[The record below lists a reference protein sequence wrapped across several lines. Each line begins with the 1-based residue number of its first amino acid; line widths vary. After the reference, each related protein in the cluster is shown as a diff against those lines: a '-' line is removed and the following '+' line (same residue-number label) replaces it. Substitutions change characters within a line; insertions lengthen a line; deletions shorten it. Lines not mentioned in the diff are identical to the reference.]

1 MQKGRMKGDAK
12 RGTTIAF
19 GSYALKALDQHWI
32 TDRQIEAA
40 RQALTREMK
49 REANDW
55 IRIYPDKPITR
66 KPAEVRM
73 GKGKGN
79 LEFWAAVVKPGRI
92 LFEVDGVDEKT
103 ARASLDLAAGKLPI
117 KTRFIMRRDLIS

>member
-1 MQKGRMKGDAK
+1 MKGDAK

-19 GSYALKALDQHWI
+19 GSYGLKALDSHWL

-49 REANDW
+49 REGNVW
-55 IRIYPDKPITR
+55 IRIFPDKPITK

-79 LEFWAAVVKPGRI
+79 LEFWAAVVQPGRI
-92 LFEVDGVDEKT
+92 LFEVDGVSEQV
-103 ARASLDLAAGKLPI
+103 ARQSLALAAGKLPI
-117 KTRFIMRRDLIS
+117 KSKFIIRRDLVTA

>member
-1 MQKGRMKGDAK
+1 MKGDSK

-19 GSYALKALDQHWI
+19 GSYGLKALDSHWL

-49 REANDW
+49 REGHVW
-55 IRIYPDKPITR
+55 IRIFPDKPITK

-79 LEFWAAVVKPGRI
+79 LEFWAAVVQPGRI
-92 LFEVDGVDEKT
+92 LFEVDGVSEEV
-103 ARASLDLAAGKLPI
+103 ARQSLALAAGKLPI
-117 KTRFIMRRDLIS
+117 KSKFIIRRDLVTA